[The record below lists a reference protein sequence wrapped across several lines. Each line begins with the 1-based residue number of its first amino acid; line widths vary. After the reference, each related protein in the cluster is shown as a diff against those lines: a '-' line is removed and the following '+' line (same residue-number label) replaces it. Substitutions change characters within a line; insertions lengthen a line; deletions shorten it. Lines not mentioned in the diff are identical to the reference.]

1 VRSGDDSLCCSLI
14 TCALPVAGL
23 WAASESK
30 LRKALPLPLEGPKYA
45 GKRVSRRNL
54 EEDDGLD
61 SPAMDEDEED
71 ADEDEDDDDALDAED
86 SASDAEDG
94 AKDEEGSIDDY
105 DGESA
110 DGSAGDDD
118 EEEEEEEEEED
129 ARLSLALGQTDDPFL
144 DELRRRRR
152 AAKGASEGEAMVQPS
167 LAAQMQEEVVKGEN
181 VKRQLALG
189 DKLLFLRIQLQ
200 RSLPLANRM
209 PDYTTQPYFAAD
221 PAVEGQ
227 LQCAQTAVRRIISS
241 LHQLQEAAVDQLQ
254 ASCANEALHVD
265 EPEAAAEDAAG
276 ADGSRTSTAAL
287 WRKLQATHRRY
298 GPGDKQGYSYFG
310 ADQYTS

>member
-1 VRSGDDSLCCSLI
+1 
-14 TCALPVAGL
+14 
-23 WAASESK
+23 
-30 LRKALPLPLEGPKYA
+30 
-45 GKRVSRRNL
+45 
-54 EEDDGLD
+54 
-61 SPAMDEDEED
+61 MDED
-71 ADEDEDDDDALDAED
+71 ADEDDDDEDDDAMDAAN
-86 SASDAEDG
+86 SASDEEDGMDEEDG
-94 AKDEEGSIDDY
+94 A
-105 DGESA
+105 SA

-118 EEEEEEEEEED
+118 EDGEEDEEADEEDEGEED
-129 ARLSLALGQTDDPFL
+129 ARLSLALGQADDPFL

-152 AAKGASEGEAMVQPS
+152 AAKGAAEGEAAVQPS

-221 PAVEGQ
+221 PAVRDQ
-227 LQCAQTAVRRIISS
+227 LQRAQTAVRRIISS

-254 ASCANEALHVD
+254 ASCANEGLHVD
-265 EPEAAAEDAAG
+265 EPEPEPEPEPEAEADDAAAAA
-276 ADGSRTSTAAL
+276 ASRTGAASL

-298 GPGDKQGYSYFG
+298 GARGK
-310 ADQYTS
+310 TRRCLRRR